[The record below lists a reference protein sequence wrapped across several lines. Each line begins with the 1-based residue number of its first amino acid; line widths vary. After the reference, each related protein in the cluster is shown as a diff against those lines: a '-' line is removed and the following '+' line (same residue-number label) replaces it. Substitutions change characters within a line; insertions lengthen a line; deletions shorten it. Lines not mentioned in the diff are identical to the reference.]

1 MRWSTMLPRL
11 SGSRLGMPDV
21 QMIAQIRRAN
31 FHDGKS
37 IRQICRALRV
47 SLKAVCK
54 DIVTINLSFGE
65 WSSGFADAKMTTAL
79 PDRLTHHRDIIE
91 TGNDS

>member
-1 MRWSTMLPRL
+1 
-11 SGSRLGMPDV
+11 MPDV

-37 IRQICRALRV
+37 IRQICRAFRV
-47 SLKAVCK
+47 FLKAVCK
-54 DIVTINLSFGE
+54 VILTTDLSFGE

-79 PDRLTHHRDIIE
+79 PDRLNHHRDIIE

>member
-1 MRWSTMLPRL
+1 MSDM
-11 SGSRLGMPDV
+11 

-37 IRQICRALRV
+37 IRQICRAFRV
-47 SLKAVCK
+47 FLKAVCK
-54 DIVTINLSFGE
+54 VILTTDLSFGE

-79 PDRLTHHRDIIE
+79 PDRLNHHRDIIE